1 MSRNYNIKRP
11 FVLLILRT
19 IRASQPL
26 SEYYNDSPSAVIF
39 QEGKTNQTRKNVFDF
54 QNEN

>member
-11 FVLLILRT
+11 FVLLILCT